1 MILQENK
8 VIICALYLPRISNYA
23 QDMFTVSNHAHAQ
36 PASLGFKF
44 KFLLLG
50 LLYIPILRKGVDC
63 NFLCLSIHEPFPRPP
78 SSVMGHSVVISLSA
92 RDEYQVMLFA

>member
-8 VIICALYLPRISNYA
+8 VICAMHLSRISNYA

-50 LLYIPILRKGVDC
+50 LLYIPILGKDVDC
-63 NFLCLSIHEPFPRPP
+63 NFLCLSIHEPFPRSP